1 MGWSAGSAP
10 FIQTISNSELT
21 ADMHAIAEIVHSED
35 LSDEID
41 RLTAWGRVN
50 YFRQA
55 EGSITAVCC
64 KEIPLVDLTVDLLVI
79 G

>member
-1 MGWSAGSAP
+1 
-10 FIQTISNSELT
+10 
-21 ADMHAIAEIVHSED
+21 MHAIAEIVHSED